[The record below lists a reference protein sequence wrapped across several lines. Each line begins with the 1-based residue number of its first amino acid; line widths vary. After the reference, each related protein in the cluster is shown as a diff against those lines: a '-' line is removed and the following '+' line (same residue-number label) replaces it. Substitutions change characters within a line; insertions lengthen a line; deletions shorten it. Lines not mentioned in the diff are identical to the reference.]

1 MSLLKEV
8 KQHYGKL
15 KFLINGEW
23 VESKSTDI
31 HETTNP
37 ATGEVIAQFPTATKD
52 EALGAVKAAHE
63 AFKTWKD
70 VPMRGPGA
78 PSV

>member
-1 MSLLKEV
+1 MAILPEV
-8 KQHYGKL
+8 KSHYGQL

-37 ATGEVIAQFPTATKD
+37 ATGEVIAQFPTATK
-52 EALGAVKAAHE
+52 G
-63 AFKTWKD
+63 
-70 VPMRGPGA
+70 
-78 PSV
+78 